1 MDKPRVD
8 SERELEELRLRV
20 QELKILVERLQMTRE
35 ALRDSEER
43 YGMLFGKMLAG
54 CALREIIC
62 DEDGKPVDYRFLE
75 VNPSFERMVGLEQ
88 LEGRLGTELFPRL
101 RDLSF
106 DWLGVYGEVALEGIE
121 ANIEQYFEPTGR
133 WYLISA
139 YSPQEGQ
146 FATTCWDITDTK
158 RTEER
163 LRREQ
168 KFLATVLDTVG
179 ALVMV
184 LDKTGRIVRF
194 NRASETLSGYSFG
207 EVRDLCLWDVLI
219 TPKAVDQVRGY
230 FGDNNLSS
238 FPSRCET
245 YLMTKSGEYRLVDW
259 SNSFLFD
266 DNGSIEFVVCSGT
279 DITERRRINNA
290 LRESEARLRAFVN
303 SLPDVSLI
311 LDEDGRCVEVLAS
324 EESLSKQD
332 LYGWKGQLL
341 HNVLSRKDADRFLEL
356 IHRTLKT
363 NRAEMMEYSIVAN
376 GERHWL
382 EARMSPV
389 LNIAPDKRT
398 VVCITRDI
406 TERKLAE
413 EALQQ
418 REREF
423 KALVENA
430 PDVIARFDRDCR
442 FLYVN
447 AAAERELGIPP
458 VQLVGKTTHDMGMSE
473 KWTSEWQSS
482 VEAVF
487 ETGEE
492 RTVEFRYRS
501 LLGTKLFHSRLAPE
515 FTRDGRVTSVLG
527 IIHDI
532 TERRQTE
539 ERIKYLSRH
548 DSLTCLYNRSHFDR
562 EIERIGR
569 ESCGSVGVI
578 VCDIDGLK
586 LINDSLGLESGD
598 RVLVS
603 AAQQIR
609 DCFREN
615 DLVARVGGDEFAVIL
630 PDSSQRVVEEAGQR
644 VREALVRPTDGS
656 IGFALTMSVGFAVG
670 RHTDVVDVFR
680 EAENNMNREKLH
692 HRGSTRSAIVQA
704 LIKALEARDFI
715 TEGHGDRLQDLM
727 CGMARLIGLREH
739 RIADLRLFGQFH
751 DIGKVGIPDRIL
763 FKPGFLTPDELA
775 EMRMHCEIGYRIA
788 SSAPDLSPIA
798 DWILKHHENWDG
810 SGYPLGIK
818 GEEIPLECRVLAIA
832 DAYDAMT
839 NDRPYRKAMSQDEAK
854 NELMR
859 CSGTQFDPQLVPVFI
874 DIIDGTA
881 VL

>member
-20 QELKILVERLQMTRE
+20 QELKTLVERLQMTRE

-75 VNPSFERMVGLEQ
+75 VNPSFERMFGLEQ

-163 LRREQ
+163 LRRKQ

-376 GERHWL
+376 GESHWL

-442 FLYVN
+442 FL
-447 AAAERELGIPP
+447 
-458 VQLVGKTTHDMGMSE
+458 
-473 KWTSEWQSS
+473 
-482 VEAVF
+482 
-487 ETGEE
+487 
-492 RTVEFRYRS
+492 
-501 LLGTKLFHSRLAPE
+501 
-515 FTRDGRVTSVLG
+515 
-527 IIHDI
+527 
-532 TERRQTE
+532 
-539 ERIKYLSRH
+539 
-548 DSLTCLYNRSHFDR
+548 
-562 EIERIGR
+562 
-569 ESCGSVGVI
+569 
-578 VCDIDGLK
+578 
-586 LINDSLGLESGD
+586 
-598 RVLVS
+598 
-603 AAQQIR
+603 
-609 DCFREN
+609 
-615 DLVARVGGDEFAVIL
+615 
-630 PDSSQRVVEEAGQR
+630 
-644 VREALVRPTDGS
+644 
-656 IGFALTMSVGFAVG
+656 
-670 RHTDVVDVFR
+670 
-680 EAENNMNREKLH
+680 
-692 HRGSTRSAIVQA
+692 
-704 LIKALEARDFI
+704 
-715 TEGHGDRLQDLM
+715 
-727 CGMARLIGLREH
+727 
-739 RIADLRLFGQFH
+739 
-751 DIGKVGIPDRIL
+751 
-763 FKPGFLTPDELA
+763 
-775 EMRMHCEIGYRIA
+775 
-788 SSAPDLSPIA
+788 
-798 DWILKHHENWDG
+798 
-810 SGYPLGIK
+810 
-818 GEEIPLECRVLAIA
+818 
-832 DAYDAMT
+832 
-839 NDRPYRKAMSQDEAK
+839 
-854 NELMR
+854 
-859 CSGTQFDPQLVPVFI
+859 
-874 DIIDGTA
+874 
-881 VL
+881 